1 MFAINKTISQIDS
14 ILFKE
19 QILLLDGDVF
29 VQEPVKV
36 LKKVERF
43 LELPSFFTEDHFDY
57 TGRYLTKLL
66 EFDFIIFGNIVG
78 KHGFPCFKLDAD
90 SMSKCM
96 SDSKARDH
104 PELSQESL
112 KLLRSKFRPM
122 LEKFKEQTGMSVNL
136 S

>member
-1 MFAINKTISQIDS
+1 M
-14 ILFKE
+14 
-19 QILLLDGDVF
+19 
-29 VQEPVKV
+29 
-36 LKKVERF
+36 
-43 LELPSFFTEDHFDY
+43 
-57 TGRYLTKLL
+57 
-66 EFDFIIFGNIVG
+66 NIVG